1 MSNVKINY
9 LTLLIGMNF
18 KNYNTMKKFTL
29 VAFLMLVSVFAFAQR
44 PSEKKVKFGV
54 YLGEATALGNMGQGT
69 AKKTTQYPLGDLSK
83 WALDN
88 VKEGTDGYAGIGF
101 NVGFD
106 VTVNLPVEG
115 LGIFGGIDFFFNANK
130 SALSSCLEEYA
141 RNEVKDYYEVSKV
154 DYNKPNF
161 MNLPILFGVN
171 YLHNF
176 NNIVGIW
183 GEAGIGPNFRF
194 ISRYEK
200 RTEYNTAMDVML
212 PDGEVVTFIDK
223 TVGCKYKSA
232 VTLGFKLGAGVM
244 LWDRMSI
251 GLDYYY
257 LGSAPIEA
265 TAIYELG
272 GTDYADKVYTT
283 KTIKGD
289 NSISAS
295 ELVVRVG
302 YHF

>member
-1 MSNVKINY
+1 
-9 LTLLIGMNF
+9 
-18 KNYNTMKKFTL
+18 MKKFTL
-29 VAFLMLVSVFAFAQR
+29 VAALLLISVFAFAQKPVR
-44 PSEKKVKFGV
+44 FGV
-54 YLGEATALGNMGQGT
+54 YLGEATPLGDMSKGT
-69 AKKTTQYPLGDLSK
+69 AKKTTEYPLGDLSK

-88 VKEGTDGYAGIGF
+88 VKEGTEGYAGIGF

-106 VTVNLPVEG
+106 VTVALPVEG
-115 LGIFGGIDFFFNANK
+115 LGVFGGIDFFLNTNK
-130 SALSSCLEEYA
+130 SALTDALEEYA
-141 RNEVKDYYEVSKV
+141 RNEVKVFDYVSEVKYS
-154 DYNKPNF
+154 KPNF
-161 MNLPILFGVN
+161 INIPILFGLN

-176 NNIVGIW
+176 NNIVGVW
-183 GEAGIGPNFRF
+183 GEAGVGPNFRM

-200 RTEYNTAMDVML
+200 TTDYNRAMDILL
-212 PDGEVVTFIDK
+212 PDGELVTCIEK
-223 TVGCKYKSA
+223 RTGATYKSA

-257 LGSAPIEA
+257 LGSAKIEA

-272 GTDYADKVYTT
+272 GTDYADKVYTS

-289 NSISAS
+289 NAISAS

>member
-1 MSNVKINY
+1 M
-9 LTLLIGMNF
+9 F
-18 KNYNTMKKFTL
+18 NTMKKFTL
-29 VAFLMLVSVFAFAQR
+29 VAALLLISVFAFAQKPVR
-44 PSEKKVKFGV
+44 FGV
-54 YLGEATALGNMGQGT
+54 YLGEATPLGDMGNGT
-69 AKKTTQYPLGDLSK
+69 AKKTTEYPLGDLTK

-88 VKEGTDGYAGIGF
+88 IKEGTEGYAGIGF

-106 VTVNLPVEG
+106 VTVALPVEG
-115 LGIFGGIDFFFNANK
+115 LGVFGGIDFFFNTNN
-130 SALSSCLEEYA
+130 SALNDALDEYA
-141 RNEVKDYYEVSKV
+141 RNEVKVLDYVSEVK
-154 DYNKPNF
+154 YTKPHFINI
-161 MNLPILFGVN
+161 PILFGLN

-183 GEAGIGPNFRF
+183 GEAGVGPNFRL

-200 RTEYNTAMDVML
+200 TTDYNRAMDVML
-212 PDGEVVTFIDK
+212 PDGEIVTCIEK
-223 TVGCKYKSA
+223 RTGATYKSA

-257 LGSAPIEA
+257 LGSAKIEA

-272 GTDYADKVYTT
+272 GTDYADKVYTS
-283 KTIKGD
+283 KTVKGD
-289 NSISAS
+289 NAISAG
-295 ELVVRVG
+295 EFAVRVG

>member
-1 MSNVKINY
+1 
-9 LTLLIGMNF
+9 MNF

-69 AKKTTQYPLGDLSK
+69 AKKTTDYPLGDLTK
-83 WALDN
+83 WALTN
-88 VKEGTDGYAGIGF
+88 IKEGTDGYAGIGF
-101 NVGFD
+101 NIGFD

-115 LGIFGGIDFFFNANK
+115 LGVFGGIDFFWNGNK
-130 SALSSCLEEYA
+130 SALSNCLEEYA
-141 RNEVKDYYEVSKV
+141 RNEVKVYDYVSEVK
-154 DYNKPNF
+154 YNKPNF
-161 MNLPILFGVN
+161 MNIPILFGLN

-183 GEAGIGPNFRF
+183 GEAGIGPNFRL

-200 RTEYNTAMDVML
+200 EREYNTAMTIIL
-212 PDGEVVTFIDK
+212 PNEEAVTCIQERS
-223 TVGCKYKSA
+223 GAKYKSA

-257 LGSAPIEA
+257 LGSAKIEA
-265 TAIYELG
+265 TRIYELD
-272 GTDYADKVYTT
+272 GTDYSYAFSE
-283 KTIKGD
+283 KTLKGD
-289 NSISAS
+289 NAISAS

>member
-1 MSNVKINY
+1 
-9 LTLLIGMNF
+9 
-18 KNYNTMKKFTL
+18 MKKFTL
-29 VAFLMLVSVFAFAQR
+29 VAALLLISVFAFAQKPVR
-44 PSEKKVKFGV
+44 FGV
-54 YLGEATALGNMGQGT
+54 YLGEATPLGDMSKGT
-69 AKKTTQYPLGDLSK
+69 AKKTTEYPLGDLSK

-88 VKEGTDGYAGIGF
+88 IKEGTEGYAGIGF

-106 VTVNLPVEG
+106 VTVALPVEG
-115 LGIFGGIDFFFNANK
+115 LGVFGGIDFFLNTNK
-130 SALSSCLEEYA
+130 SALTDALEEYA
-141 RNEVKDYYEVSKV
+141 RNEVKVFDYVSEVKYS
-154 DYNKPNF
+154 KPNF
-161 MNLPILFGVN
+161 INIPILFGLN

-176 NNIVGIW
+176 NNIVGVW
-183 GEAGIGPNFRF
+183 GEAGVGPNFRM

-200 RTEYNTAMDVML
+200 TTDYNRAMDILL
-212 PDGEVVTFIDK
+212 PDGELVTCIEK
-223 TVGCKYKSA
+223 RTGATYKSA

-257 LGSAPIEA
+257 LGSAKIEA

-272 GTDYADKVYTT
+272 GTDYADKVYTS

-289 NSISAS
+289 NAISAS

>member
-1 MSNVKINY
+1 M
-9 LTLLIGMNF
+9 F
-18 KNYNTMKKFTL
+18 NTMKKFTL
-29 VAFLMLVSVFAFAQR
+29 VAALLLISVFAFAQKPVR
-44 PSEKKVKFGV
+44 FGV
-54 YLGEATALGNMGQGT
+54 YLGEATPLGDMSKGT
-69 AKKTTQYPLGDLSK
+69 AKKTTEYPLGDLSK

-88 VKEGTDGYAGIGF
+88 IKEGTEGYAGIGF

-106 VTVNLPVEG
+106 VTVALPVEG
-115 LGIFGGIDFFFNANK
+115 LGVFGGIDFFLNTNK
-130 SALSSCLEEYA
+130 SALTDALEEYA
-141 RNEVKDYYEVSKV
+141 RNEVKVFDYVSEVKYS
-154 DYNKPNF
+154 KPNF
-161 MNLPILFGVN
+161 INIPILFGLN

-176 NNIVGIW
+176 NNIVGVW
-183 GEAGIGPNFRF
+183 GEAGVGPNFRM

-200 RTEYNTAMDVML
+200 TTDYNRAMDILL
-212 PDGEVVTFIDK
+212 PDGELVTCIEK
-223 TVGCKYKSA
+223 RTGATYKSA

-257 LGSAPIEA
+257 LGSAKIEA

-272 GTDYADKVYTT
+272 GTDYADKVYTS

-289 NSISAS
+289 NAISAS
-295 ELVVRVG
+295 ELAVRVG

>member
-1 MSNVKINY
+1 
-9 LTLLIGMNF
+9 
-18 KNYNTMKKFTL
+18 MKKFTL
-29 VAFLMLVSVFAFAQR
+29 VAALLLISVFAFAQKPVR
-44 PSEKKVKFGV
+44 FGV
-54 YLGEATALGNMGQGT
+54 YLGEATPLGDMGNGT
-69 AKKTTQYPLGDLSK
+69 AKKTTEYPLGDLTK

-88 VKEGTDGYAGIGF
+88 IKEGTDGYAGIGF

-106 VTVNLPVEG
+106 VTVALPVEG
-115 LGIFGGIDFFFNANK
+115 LGVFGGIDFFFNTNN
-130 SALSSCLEEYA
+130 SALNDALDEYA
-141 RNEVKDYYEVSKV
+141 KNEVKVLDYVSEVK
-154 DYNKPNF
+154 YTKPHFINI
-161 MNLPILFGVN
+161 PILFGLN

-183 GEAGIGPNFRF
+183 GEAGVGPNFRL

-200 RTEYNTAMDVML
+200 TTDYNRAVDVML
-212 PDGEVVTFIDK
+212 PDGEIVTCIEK
-223 TVGCKYKSA
+223 RTGATYKSA

-257 LGSAPIEA
+257 LGSAKIEA

-272 GTDYADKVYTT
+272 GTDYADKVYTS
-283 KTIKGD
+283 KTVKGD
-289 NSISAS
+289 NAISAG
-295 ELVVRVG
+295 EFAVRVG

>member
-1 MSNVKINY
+1 
-9 LTLLIGMNF
+9 MNF

-54 YLGEATALGNMGQGT
+54 YLGEATALGNMAQGT
-69 AKKTTQYPLGDLSK
+69 AKKTTDFPLGDLRK
-83 WALDN
+83 WALTN
-88 VKEGTDGYAGIGF
+88 IKEGTDGYAGIGF

-130 SALSSCLEEYA
+130 SALSSCLDEYA
-141 RNEVKDYYEVSKV
+141 RNEVKVKDYVSEVK
-154 DYNKPNF
+154 YNKPNF
-161 MNLPILFGVN
+161 MNIPILFGVN

-183 GEAGIGPNFRF
+183 GEAGIGPNFRL
-194 ISRYEK
+194 ISRFEK
-200 RTEYNTAMDVML
+200 EREFNTAVTEELDN
-212 PDGEVVTFIDK
+212 GELVLSIQEK
-223 TVGCKYKSA
+223 TGYKYKSA

-257 LGSAPIEA
+257 LGSAKIEA
-265 TAIYELG
+265 TKILELNG
-272 GTDYADKVYTT
+272 NDYAYSYSE

>member
-1 MSNVKINY
+1 
-9 LTLLIGMNF
+9 
-18 KNYNTMKKFTL
+18 MKKFTL
-29 VAFLMLVSVFAFAQR
+29 VAALLLISVFAFAQKPVR
-44 PSEKKVKFGV
+44 FGV
-54 YLGEATALGNMGQGT
+54 YLGEATPLGDMSKGT
-69 AKKTTQYPLGDLSK
+69 AKKTTEYPLGDLSK

-88 VKEGTDGYAGIGF
+88 IKEGTEGYAGIGF

-106 VTVNLPVEG
+106 VTVALPVEG
-115 LGIFGGIDFFFNANK
+115 LGVFGGIDFFLNTNK
-130 SALSSCLEEYA
+130 SALTDALEEYA
-141 RNEVKDYYEVSKV
+141 RNEVKVFDYVSEVKYS
-154 DYNKPNF
+154 KPNF
-161 MNLPILFGVN
+161 INIPILFGLN

-176 NNIVGIW
+176 NNIVGVW
-183 GEAGIGPNFRF
+183 GEAGVGPNFRM

-200 RTEYNTAMDVML
+200 TTDYNRAMDILL
-212 PDGEVVTFIDK
+212 PDGELVTCIEK
-223 TVGCKYKSA
+223 RTGATYKSA

-257 LGSAPIEA
+257 LGCAKIEA

-272 GTDYADKVYTT
+272 GTDYADKVYTS

-289 NSISAS
+289 NAISAS

>member
-1 MSNVKINY
+1 M
-9 LTLLIGMNF
+9 F
-18 KNYNTMKKFTL
+18 NTMKKFTL
-29 VAFLMLVSVFAFAQR
+29 VAALLLISVFAFAQKPVR
-44 PSEKKVKFGV
+44 FGV
-54 YLGEATALGNMGQGT
+54 YLGEATPLGDMSKGT
-69 AKKTTQYPLGDLSK
+69 AKKTTEYPLGDLSK

-88 VKEGTDGYAGIGF
+88 IKEGTEGYAGIGF

-106 VTVNLPVEG
+106 VTVALPVEG
-115 LGIFGGIDFFFNANK
+115 LGVFGGIDFFFNTNN
-130 SALSSCLEEYA
+130 SSLNDALDEYA
-141 RNEVKDYYEVSKV
+141 RNEVKVFDYVSEVQ
-154 DYNKPNF
+154 YTKPHFINI
-161 MNLPILFGVN
+161 PILFGLN

-176 NNIVGIW
+176 NNIVGVW
-183 GEAGIGPNFRF
+183 GEAGVGPNFRL

-200 RTEYNTAMDVML
+200 TTDYNRAMDIML
-212 PDGEVVTFIDK
+212 PDGEIVTCIEK
-223 TVGCKYKSA
+223 RTGATYKSA

-257 LGSAPIEA
+257 LGSAKVEA

-272 GTDYADKVYTT
+272 GTDYADKVYTS

-289 NSISAS
+289 NAISAS
-295 ELVVRVG
+295 ELAVRVG

>member
-1 MSNVKINY
+1 
-9 LTLLIGMNF
+9 
-18 KNYNTMKKFTL
+18 MKKFTL
-29 VAFLMLVSVFAFAQR
+29 VAALLLISVFAFAQKPVR
-44 PSEKKVKFGV
+44 FGV
-54 YLGEATALGNMGQGT
+54 YLGEATPLGDMGNGT
-69 AKKTTQYPLGDLSK
+69 AKKTTEYPLGDLTK

-88 VKEGTDGYAGIGF
+88 IKEGTEGYAGIGF

-106 VTVNLPVEG
+106 VTVALPVEG
-115 LGIFGGIDFFFNANK
+115 LGVFGGIDFFFNTNN
-130 SALSSCLEEYA
+130 SALNDALDEYA
-141 RNEVKDYYEVSKV
+141 RNEVKVLDYVSEVK
-154 DYNKPNF
+154 YTKPHFINI
-161 MNLPILFGVN
+161 PILFGLN

-183 GEAGIGPNFRF
+183 GEAGVGPNFRL

-200 RTEYNTAMDVML
+200 TTDYNRAMDVML
-212 PDGEVVTFIDK
+212 PDGEIVTCIEK
-223 TVGCKYKSA
+223 RTGATYKSA

-257 LGSAPIEA
+257 LGSAKIEA

-272 GTDYADKVYTT
+272 GTDYADKVYTS
-283 KTIKGD
+283 KTVKGD
-289 NSISAS
+289 NAISAG
-295 ELVVRVG
+295 EFAVRVG

>member
-1 MSNVKINY
+1 M
-9 LTLLIGMNF
+9 F
-18 KNYNTMKKFTL
+18 NTMKKFTL
-29 VAFLMLVSVFAFAQR
+29 VAALLLISVFAFAQKPVR
-44 PSEKKVKFGV
+44 FGV
-54 YLGEATALGNMGQGT
+54 YLGEATPLGDMGNGT
-69 AKKTTQYPLGDLSK
+69 AKKTTEYPLGDLTK

-88 VKEGTDGYAGIGF
+88 IKEGTEGYAGIGF

-106 VTVNLPVEG
+106 VTVALPVEG
-115 LGIFGGIDFFFNANK
+115 LGVFGGIDFFFNTNN
-130 SALSSCLEEYA
+130 SALNDALDEYA
-141 RNEVKDYYEVSKV
+141 KNEVKVLDYVSEVK
-154 DYNKPNF
+154 YTKPHFINI
-161 MNLPILFGVN
+161 PILFGLN

-183 GEAGIGPNFRF
+183 GEAGVGPNFRL

-200 RTEYNTAMDVML
+200 TTDYNRAMDVML
-212 PDGEVVTFIDK
+212 PDGEIVTCIEK
-223 TVGCKYKSA
+223 RTGATYKSA

-257 LGSAPIEA
+257 LGSAKIEA

-272 GTDYADKVYTT
+272 GTDYADKVYTS
-283 KTIKGD
+283 KTVKGD
-289 NSISAS
+289 NAISAG
-295 ELVVRVG
+295 EFAVRVG

>member
-1 MSNVKINY
+1 
-9 LTLLIGMNF
+9 
-18 KNYNTMKKFTL
+18 MKKFTL
-29 VAFLMLVSVFAFAQR
+29 VAALLLISVFAFAQKPVR
-44 PSEKKVKFGV
+44 FGV
-54 YLGEATALGNMGQGT
+54 YLGEANPLGDMSKGT
-69 AKKTTQYPLGDLSK
+69 AKKTTTYPLGDLSK

-88 VKEGTDGYAGIGF
+88 VKEGTEGYAGIGF

-106 VTVNLPVEG
+106 VTVALPVEG
-115 LGIFGGIDFFFNANK
+115 LGVFGGIDFFLNTNK
-130 SALSSCLEEYA
+130 SALTDALEEYA
-141 RNEVKDYYEVSKV
+141 RNEVKVFDYVSEVKYS
-154 DYNKPNF
+154 KPNF
-161 MNLPILFGVN
+161 INIPILFGLN

-176 NNIVGIW
+176 NNIVGVW
-183 GEAGIGPNFRF
+183 GEAGVGPNFRM

-200 RTEYNTAMDVML
+200 TTDYNRAMDILL
-212 PDGEVVTFIDK
+212 PDGELVTCIEK
-223 TVGCKYKSA
+223 RTGATYKSA

-257 LGSAPIEA
+257 LGSAKIEA

-272 GTDYADKVYTT
+272 GTDYADKVYTS

-289 NSISAS
+289 NAISAS